1 MKKLVT
7 AEMMQKIDELVIKEH
22 NIKGLTLMNNAGS
35 RVFEKISDYENDLKT
50 LKVTV
55 VCGSGNNGG
64 DGFVVAEHLNQ
75 LGSDIIVLVLA
86 KKTELKGDAKKVYT
100 KLAKSLKNIKFISKN
115 DDSYF
120 NDSDII
126 VDAIFGT
133 GFNSNPEGLFYDI
146 IKGMND
152 SSGRIYSIDVPS
164 GIHGTTGNSEDI
176 AVKADHTITL
186 GFPKIGLYINEGYVN
201 SGVVDTVQIGLPK
214 EVEDE
219 VQDLRT
225 LYELEDV
232 KGLIKDR
239 SLMVNKKDFGKVF
252 NFAGSLGMP
261 GAAVLSSMAALRT
274 GTGLLKLGIPM
285 NVSAQISTV
294 HPEIMTLPLA
304 YAQPGH
310 TSINAE
316 RDVLKGYK
324 WGNAV
329 LIGPGLTVHPET
341 KKVVKKLLLRFTEK
355 PTVLDADALNILSE
369 SPELLGR
376 LFGDIVITPHDS
388 EMARLVD
395 TPRELLLL
403 DRMNTAMK
411 KAVEWRCHIVLKG
424 TPKIVANTDSSI
436 SFFVNKN
443 PALAV
448 GGAGDVLSGILV
460 SLLGQN
466 MPMKDSILV
475 ALNIH
480 SIAAEYATEKVGENS
495 LLPSDIVAEI
505 PNAIKFI
512 KSM

>member
-7 AEMMQKIDELVIKEH
+7 AEMMKKIDELVINEH
-22 NIKGLTLMNNAGS
+22 GIKSLTLMNNAGS
-35 RVFEKISDYENDLKT
+35 RVFEKINEYEDKLKE
-50 LKVTV
+50 LNVTV

-64 DGFVVAEHLNQ
+64 DGFVVAEHLSK
-75 LGSDIIVLVLA
+75 LGSTVDVIVLA
-86 KKTELKGDAKKVYT
+86 KKTDLKGDAKKTFT
-100 KLAKSLKNIKFISKN
+100 KLSKSLKTVKFISKIE
-115 DDSYF
+115 DSF
-120 NDSDII
+120 FDKTDVI

-133 GFNSNPEGLFYDI
+133 GFNANPEGLFYDI

-152 SSGRIYSIDVPS
+152 SSARVYSIDIPS

-176 AVKADHTITL
+176 AVEADYTITI
-186 GFPKIGLYINEGYVN
+186 GFPKIGLYINEGYTN
-201 SGVVDTVQIGLPK
+201 SGIVDTVQIGLPK

-225 LYELEDV
+225 LYELEDI

-239 SLMVNKKDFGKVF
+239 SLLVNKKDFGKVF

-261 GAAVLSSMAALRT
+261 GAAVLSSVAALRT

-285 NVSAQISTV
+285 NVSAQISTI
-294 HPEIMTLPLA
+294 HPEIMTMPLA

-324 WGNAV
+324 WANAV

-376 LFGDIVITPHDS
+376 LSGDIVITPHDS
-388 EMARLVD
+388 EMARLID

-411 KAVEWRCHIVLKG
+411 KAVEWRCHIILKG
-424 TPKIVANTDSSI
+424 TPTIVANPDSSI

-443 PALAV
+443 PGLAV
-448 GGAGDVLSGILV
+448 GGSGDVLSGILV
-460 SLLGQN
+460 SLLGQKI
-466 MPMKDSILV
+466 PMKESILL
-475 ALNIH
+475 ALYIH
-480 SIAAEYATEKVGENS
+480 SIAGDFATEKFGENS
-495 LLPSDIVAEI
+495 LLPSDIIAEI

-512 KSM
+512 KSL